1 MAKRKRHDDLML
13 LATGEQVRGLSATY
27 TIERVVGAGA
37 FGCVYFAK
45 DPSKLHR
52 TVALKEFF
60 AAKRPREQAAL
71 RDLFER
77 ERVVGLQASPHPL
90 MPTFYE
96 AFTFD
101 GHYYIAQEY
110 IEGSSLDEVIRKR
123 SPLPREWILKWAVSL
138 CDGLA
143 YLHSRG
149 IVHHDLKPPNIRITP
164 QGHLTVLD
172 FGAAQYFGKGHENEK
187 PTEIYGTEG
196 YLPPE
201 IDGDGKWV
209 ADART
214 DIFAL
219 GCILYE
225 MIAGEPPDQ
234 EQINARSMHVTKPL
248 MEMPNADLNLVG
260 LINKALSYNTEYRY
274 NSMNEFL
281 LDIRQFAPPVLLVN
295 TKHIRFGDV
304 TLGQHVAPM
313 QVTLYNAGG
322 GELRGEIKPRS
333 PWIQVPVTSFRGN
346 KREVNVIVSTAKVP
360 ERDVLQV
367 GKLELNC
374 PDVLDENGRIAYA
387 GDRWFIECSV
397 KIVLDSGVLQVVER
411 PTNSSPP
418 IGMRTRV
425 GQPATATVQLK
436 NIGEKPT
443 QFKIETTVAGAPVTA
458 LLSGLTITP
467 DRGTVPPGETAV
479 LTLNLQTQRL
489 VAGVHNGN
497 IYIKTSGQQNITLP
511 ISVEVQSQ
519 LQFLKSRIM
528 GGG

>member
-1 MAKRKRHDDLML
+1 ML
-13 LATGEQVRGLSATY
+13 LASGEQVRGLSATY
-27 TIERVVGAGA
+27 TIERIVGAGA

-45 DPSKLHR
+45 DPTKLNR
-52 TVALKEFF
+52 NVALKEFF

-90 MPTFYE
+90 MPTLYE

-101 GHYYIAQEY
+101 GHYYIAQEF

-123 SPLPREWILKWAVSL
+123 SPLPREWILKWAVAL

-149 IVHHDLKPPNIRITP
+149 IVHHDLKPPNIRISP

-172 FGAAQYFGKGHENEK
+172 FGAAQYFGKGHENDK
-187 PTEIYGTEG
+187 PMEIYGTEG

-201 IDGDGKWV
+201 IDGDGKWA

-234 EQINARSMHVTKPL
+234 NQINQRSMHVTKPL
-248 MEMPNADLNLVG
+248 MDMPNADLNLLG
-260 LINKALSYNTEYRY
+260 LINRALSYNTEYRY

-281 LDIRQFAPPVLLVN
+281 LDIRKFAPPVLLVN

-304 TLGQHVAPM
+304 TLGQHVKPIEFT
-313 QVTLYNAGG
+313 VYNAGG
-322 GELRGEIKPRS
+322 GELRGEIKPRD
-333 PWIQVPVTSFRGN
+333 PWIQVPTTTFRGN
-346 KREVNVIVSTAKVP
+346 KREVKVIVAPAKVP
-360 ERDVLQV
+360 QREQLTV
-367 GKLELNC
+367 GKLEINC
-374 PDVLDENGRIAYA
+374 PDILDDSGRIAIS

-397 KIVLDSGVLQVVER
+397 KIVLDGGILAVVER
-411 PTNSSPP
+411 PASSSPP
-418 IGMRTRV
+418 ISMRTRA
-425 GQPATATVQLK
+425 GQPATATFQLR
-436 NIGEKPT
+436 NIGEKDT

-458 LLSGLTITP
+458 LISSLTIAP
-467 DRGTVPPGETAV
+467 DRGAVPPGETCV
-479 LTLNLQTQRL
+479 VNLTLQTQRL
-489 VAGVHNGN
+489 VPGVHNGN
-497 IYIKTSGQQNITLP
+497 IYIKTNTQQNITVP
-511 ISVEVQSQ
+511 ISVEVLSQ
-519 LQFLKSRIM
+519 MQFLKSKLM